1 MLIIAQTIKLGKAYE
16 TLKDE
21 CKRREYDRQYSENKS
36 KSTTQ
41 PSNTSYS
48 TPHKQPTTKNDE
60 VDTSKERAG
69 IAAIL
74 KAKATCAAQWS
85 KTRKVYEDAIFELQ
99 REVRKLQVAIREVD
113 DKEKQ
118 VEAEEA
124 AKNSWTAWMLRPI
137 YGAPIETEEEKES
150 KSRERLGRMHS
161 KDIKER
167 ELKRKEQ
174 ELKEWAEQF
183 RAKEREKEAADKKHD
198 ADRATLEAA
207 IWLKNEMLKQQ
218 RERVEREANEK
229 ARRERM
235 EKERVEREAAA
246 KAWREE
252 LEKQRKETEARER
265 AWREQREKDKREA
278 AAQQRARREKQDKE
292 AQQRERDQ
300 AGSFRNRGMRP
311 SNSRY
316 KSWETRDEPATTD
329 FPFETFSAAG
339 SAFTARSACTH
350 DHWWNKTEGRTNCES
365 CGVLRFNYFMQC
377 PGCNMKACPDCMHS
391 KLRPRKRNSNR
402 TKTNQGQRYEEARR
416 SDFGYNRD
424 WDRGY
429 D

>member
-1 MLIIAQTIKLGKAYE
+1 M
-16 TLKDE
+16 DE
-21 CKRREYDRQYSENKS
+21 CKRREYDRQYSDKKS

-48 TPHKQPTTKNDE
+48 TPHTQPTTKNDE

-74 KAKATCAAQWS
+74 KAKAASAAQCS
-85 KTRKVYEDAIFELQ
+85 KTRKIYEDAIFELQ
-99 REVRKLQVAIREVD
+99 REVRKLQVAIREID

-150 KSRERLGRMHS
+150 KSRETLGRMHS

-174 ELKEWAEQF
+174 EWKEQEWKEQEWKEQELKEWEEQF
-183 RAKEREKEAADKKHD
+183 RAREREKEAADKKHD

-218 RERVEREANEK
+218 RERVERETKEK
-229 ARRERM
+229 ARRERI
-235 EKERVEREAAA
+235 EKERTEREAAA

-252 LEKQRKETEARER
+252 LEKQRKETEAREK

-278 AAQQRARREKQDKE
+278 VAQQKARRESKRRKHNSGKE
-292 AQQRERDQ
+292 IK
-300 AGSFRNRGMRP
+300 P
-311 SNSRY
+311 
-316 KSWETRDEPATTD
+316 
-329 FPFETFSAAG
+329 
-339 SAFTARSACTH
+339 
-350 DHWWNKTEGRTNCES
+350 
-365 CGVLRFNYFMQC
+365 
-377 PGCNMKACPDCMHS
+377 
-391 KLRPRKRNSNR
+391 KL
-402 TKTNQGQRYEEARR
+402 
-416 SDFGYNRD
+416 F
-424 WDRGY
+424 
-429 D
+429 